1 MIELKRCPPDVN
13 QESAESMAYSALD
26 QIRQRDYT
34 HGLMGRTLIHG
45 IAFRGKNPVVVSD
58 ILEISG

>member
-1 MIELKRCPPDVN
+1 
-13 QESAESMAYSALD
+13 MAYSALE

-34 HGLMGRTLIHG
+34 HGLTGRTLIYG